1 MDSGENSIS
10 IINGNWVCVFY
21 TALFKIMKKGNAE
34 KERGRYGMLKWKKDY
49 LTGEGVEDPEK
60 IKNKLDAGKYVH
72 GIYLLTLS
80 DNPSNMFEIIPAA
93 MLLQKSYYRICPE
106 IIGMAKGKDEA
117 LEMVRSLVQE
127 TYVQR

>member
-1 MDSGENSIS
+1 
-10 IINGNWVCVFY
+10 
-21 TALFKIMKKGNAE
+21 MKKGNAE

-49 LTGEGVEDPEK
+49 LTGEGIDDPEK
-60 IKNKLDAGKYVH
+60 IKNKLDAGKYVY

-80 DNPSNMFEIIPAA
+80 ENPSNLFEIIPAA

>member
-1 MDSGENSIS
+1 
-10 IINGNWVCVFY
+10 
-21 TALFKIMKKGNAE
+21 
-34 KERGRYGMLKWKKDY
+34 MLKWKKDY

-80 DNPSNMFEIIPAA
+80 DNPSNLFEIIPAA

-117 LEMVRSLVQE
+117 IDMAVDIVKNIYGE
-127 TYVQR
+127 TGAFQVKEYFKNR

>member
-1 MDSGENSIS
+1 
-10 IINGNWVCVFY
+10 
-21 TALFKIMKKGNAE
+21 MKKGNAE

-80 DNPSNMFEIIPAA
+80 DNPSNLFEIIPAA
-93 MLLQKSYYRICPE
+93 DPKHIYRMLFIQ
-106 IIGMAKGKDEA
+106 
-117 LEMVRSLVQE
+117 
-127 TYVQR
+127 